1 MIFIIIFSFMLRK
14 NFLIMSVSNV
24 KNHILVA
31 WKIVRQQMYKR
42 KLNQLNLS
50 QKSSFVVSVQLSLLE
65 QVLKIV
71 QSMALTSLNSNV
83 NIVAIFLN
91 GFAGEI
97 HTFVIHVIL
106 NKMLEITSQDI
117 PEINYPSVLE

>member
-1 MIFIIIFSFMLRK
+1 
-14 NFLIMSVSNV
+14 
-24 KNHILVA
+24 
-31 WKIVRQQMYKR
+31 MYKR
-42 KLNQLNLS
+42 KLNQLNSS